1 MGSVAVAKVGNFVDF
16 VDLRGGGDMDMG
28 LGLCG
33 GGVESNDVI
42 AGRVPTCPGQL
53 T

>member
-1 MGSVAVAKVGNFVDF
+1 MGSVAVARVGNFADF

-28 LGLCG
+28 LGLCR
-33 GGVESNDVI
+33 GGVESSDVI